1 MINTRKFGVEIEFV
15 NANRETLAQKLVAN
29 GIPCFYEGY
38 NHTTRGHWKIVTD
51 ATVRG
56 GYELVSPPLQGEA
69 GLLEVKK
76 VLSIMHECKR
86 NPDMDMVNMSCG
98 LHVHLDAS
106 DLDGTDIYWIV
117 KRYKDNETA
126 IDGIMPTS
134 RRGDA
139 RWCRSISSSWK
150 SNLLKELNTIEAN
163 ARQQFRRECKVNVAY
178 AYARHKTIEFRQHS
192 GTTDYNKIA
201 NWIEFLQYFVEQSV
215 KIKQSIK
222 IKHDY
227 KPRKNSVMF
236 ASIREQVALLG
247 GKLFYKGAWKII
259 NENGETIRIPDNSGE
274 HQNCGYAPLAKLYEN
289 NSYKGNLNKEKFL
302 EFMRNYFPQEMSN
315 NDDADESLFA
325 GIPHYVEEFFNMRTT
340 QLRRA

>member
-1 MINTRKFGVEIEFV
+1 MINTRKFGIEIEFV
-15 NANRETLAQKLVAN
+15 NANRETLAEKLVAN

-76 VLSIMHECKR
+76 VLAIMHECKR

-227 KPRKNSVMF
+227 KPRANKVF
-236 ASIREQVALLG
+236 ASLREQTALLG
-247 GKLFYKGAWKII
+247 GQLKYQG
-259 NENGETIRIPDNSGE
+259 
-274 HQNCGYAPLAKLYEN
+274 
-289 NSYKGNLNKEKFL
+289 GNLWKLINDIGEERNLTIKSLEYIYLNESGNGKINKSRFDS
-302 EFMRNYFPQEMSN
+302 FFNDNFTNSN
-315 NDDADESLFA
+315 DDDADESLFA

>member
-1 MINTRKFGVEIEFV
+1 MINTRKFGIEIEFV

-69 GLLEVKK
+69 GLLEVKN
-76 VLSIMHECKR
+76 VLNILHECKR
-86 NPDMDMVNMSCG
+86 NADMDMVNMSCG

-139 RWCRSISSSWK
+139 RWCRSIKSSWK

-215 KIKQSIK
+215 KIKQAFK
-222 IKHDY
+222 FDHAY
-227 KPRKNSVMF
+227 KPRAKSKSY
-236 ASIREQVALLG
+236 ASLREQIARAG
-247 GKLFYKGAWKII
+247 GKLLWKGGKWKII
-259 NENGETIRIPDNSGE
+259 NHEGEEFFYSTNKLEYLYDHENSVGRDFKIHKVRFDYFIKDIFGI
-274 HQNCGYAPLAKLYEN
+274 QNN
-289 NSYKGNLNKEKFL
+289 
-302 EFMRNYFPQEMSN
+302 Q
-315 NDDADESLFA
+315 DADESLFA